1 MLPCAR
7 VVHHTIEERMDNNQQ
22 INSQQRQ
29 STNFTLRFL
38 VIVGALVLIGFTG
51 YYFGF
56 LGFIY
61 NVMIPEAFGNFPL
74 IVLSIIFGIAAFFS
88 PCSFTVLPAYVSHYL
103 AGDKQKPGQVSNN
116 IAKGFYFGLIAAL
129 GVLTINI
136 IIGLIIAAL
145 GTAAP
150 FAKDPRQDI
159 PLILGVRVVAGLII
173 AYLGLMTVLGKHLE
187 IPVLPNLVGRLS
199 FGKSIFLYGMLYNG
213 AAIGCTGPILLGL
226 ILYTLTSGSFTT
238 ALTAFIIFALTMGI
252 LMIALT
258 TLTAIFKNTVA
269 QKLAPLTPAIQK
281 IAGSVMIFA
290 GISIALLTLQGNKLF
305 VEIFFPFLK

>member
-1 MLPCAR
+1 MRNIIYFIVILT
-7 VVHHTIEERMDNNQQ
+7 VL
-22 INSQQRQ
+22 
-29 STNFTLRFL
+29 TL
-38 VIVGALVLIGFTG
+38 GGFIG

-61 NVMIPEAFGNFPL
+61 NVMMPEAFSNFPL
-74 IVLSIIFGIAAFFS
+74 ITLSIIFGTAAFFS

-103 AGDKQKPGQVSNN
+103 TGDKGEPTSQQDLNQAKN

-136 IIGLIIAAL
+136 IVGLIIAAL
-145 GTAAP
+145 GSAAP

-159 PLILGVRVVAGLII
+159 PLILGVRIVAGLII

-187 IPVLPNLVGRLS
+187 IPVLPNLIGRLS

-213 AAIGCTGPILLGL
+213 AAVGCTGPILLGL
-226 ILYTLTSGSFTT
+226 ILYALTSGSFTS

-252 LMIALT
+252 LMIILT

-269 QKLAPLTPAIQK
+269 HKLAPLTPAIQK
-281 IAGSVMIFA
+281 IAGYVMIFA
-290 GISIALLTLQGNKLF
+290 GISIALLTLQGNRLF
-305 VEIFFPFLK
+305 VQIFFPFLK

>member
-1 MLPCAR
+1 M
-7 VVHHTIEERMDNNQQ
+7 
-22 INSQQRQ
+22 NS
-29 STNFTLRFL
+29 LRFL
-38 VIVGALVLIGFTG
+38 LILLALILLGFAG

-61 NVMIPEAFGNFPL
+61 NVMMPEAFGNFPL
-74 IVLSIIFGIAAFFS
+74 IVLSMVFGTAAFFS
-88 PCSFTVLPAYVSHYL
+88 PCSFTVLPAYVSHYIT
-103 AGDKQKPGQVSNN
+103 GDKQQSELASSN

-136 IIGLIIAAL
+136 IIGLIIAFL
-145 GTAAP
+145 GSASP

-159 PLILGVRVVAGLII
+159 PLILGVRIVAGLII

-187 IPVLPNLVGRLS
+187 IPVLPNLIGKLS

-213 AAIGCTGPILLGL
+213 AAVGCTGPILLGL
-226 ILYTLTSGSFTT
+226 ILYALTSGSFTS
-238 ALTAFIIFALTMGI
+238 ALTAFIIFALTMGV
-252 LMIALT
+252 LMIILT

-281 IAGSVMIFA
+281 IAGFVMIFA
-290 GISIALLTLQGNKLF
+290 GISIALLTFQGNKLF
-305 VEIFFPFLK
+305 VQVFFPFL